1 MFFTAWTLK
10 KNIRVPFIK
19 GLQCR
24 KIFKQINA
32 YEDVFGRAAL
42 LSGLG
47 IGGIAAGANE
57 SKTQLRNFV
66 FNHGCISK
74 TVGGEL
80 KRYGVTFSS
89 ASFSTCVTAQ

>member
-1 MFFTAWTLK
+1 MVHLGIVSYLLLLT
-10 KNIRVPFIK
+10 V
-19 GLQCR
+19 
-24 KIFKQINA
+24 